1 MICRILLLLTTA
13 SLSFAQSRE
22 RGHFSLQGV
31 PATCMAID
39 PKPKSVL
46 IAFSDGGICVFPA
59 DQRIV
64 NVFTYPIHKKAITGA
79 CFMPDGK
86 AFVTCSTDGM
96 LRIWDTAAAIKRH
109 KEAESTNGNAKSAPP
124 PPLHTVKAHSG
135 YGVNCVAVSPN
146 GKRIATGAT
155 DGTVKVWDAGSL
167 KQLHSLAAA
176 HLGGVKSVQFSP
188 DGKMLASG
196 GNDKTA
202 KLWDITAGKPVLAH
216 KLEGHSGP
224 VYAVAF
230 SPDSKH
236 LGTGSGVPK
245 KSGYVQIWDTG
256 TGKAEYKLEGHNDV
270 VTSLVFHPKTDHLAS
285 GGADKVIRIWN
296 LKEKKTE
303 YTDEQGE
310 PLRNLVIPPDASR
323 LGTCSDHAVF
333 WWVGF
338 GK

>member
-1 MICRILLLLTTA
+1 MRCG
-13 SLSFAQSRE
+13 Q
-22 RGHFSLQGV
+22 
-31 PATCMAID
+31 P
-39 PKPKSVL
+39 
-46 IAFSDGGICVFPA
+46 
-59 DQRIV
+59 QR
-64 NVFTYPIHKKAITGA
+64 
-79 CFMPDGK
+79 
-86 AFVTCSTDGM
+86 
-96 LRIWDTAAAIKRH
+96 
-109 KEAESTNGNAKSAPP
+109 
-124 PPLHTVKAHSG
+124 KAHR
-135 YGVNCVAVSPN
+135 N
-146 GKRIATGAT
+146 GAT

-176 HLGGVKSVQFSP
+176 HLGGVKAVQFSP

-202 KLWDITAGKPVLAH
+202 KLWDITGGKPVLAH

-310 PLRNLVIPPDASR
+310 PLAIWSSR
-323 LGTCSDHAVF
+323 RTQVA
-333 WWVGF
+333 
-338 GK
+338 